1 MTPPA
6 KSKFLSDR
14 YMKPFLVALAG
25 VLSVRLANAATITI
39 TSGGFTFSGPVAG
52 FSAASGRLIGAGFDL
67 DGGVR
72 NSNPDCGFGGCSGGF
87 SYLIDA
93 SLVNELALG
102 NVRIG
107 NGPPDVFASFN
118 QIESFRFTGPSIDIP
133 HTAAPSIT
141 LTGPF
146 SFVGRIP
153 ITLFT
158 KLKLPGKL
166 KLLRSRAGFD
176 FAPCVLKI
184 EVAIGGIDFR
194 MNPWAALV
202 GVPVGGD
209 ELLEAGGGHVKRAVI
224 SSLIFHDRAPVVGTH
239 GQIAASKFKGDLAA
253 AGHDAGLLHGFP
265 ELQHLRQREL

>member
-1 MTPPA
+1 MPASSKPHDQTPSLPGPGPA
-6 KSKFLSDR
+6 NGATREKQIPFRFLSDR
-14 YMKPFLVALAG
+14 YMKPFLVALAV

-39 TSGGFTFSGPVAG
+39 TSGEFTFSEPVAG

-93 SLVNELALG
+93 SLGNELARG

-146 SFVGRIP
+146 SFIGRIP

-158 KLKLPGKL
+158 HPDPPVTVTFE
-166 KLLRSRAGFD
+166 LLGSGTFTLSLDQTAPDKFLVRSERFD
-176 FAPCVLKI
+176 FEAVPEPGSLLLLGSGL
-184 EVAIGGIDFR
+184 AF
-194 MNPWAALV
+194 W
-202 GVPVGGD
+202 GV
-209 ELLEAGGGHVKRAVI
+209 R
-224 SSLIFHDRAPVVGTH
+224 
-239 GQIAASKFKGDLAA
+239 
-253 AGHDAGLLHGFP
+253 
-265 ELQHLRQREL
+265 LRR